1 MKKKTEDKTT
11 KKTEKRRLLRT
22 GVGLI
27 VVLVLLIGF
36 SYAWF
41 INRNDIT
48 TLMEIQEPS
57 EISILGSDGKR
68 LDSLDLTYQPGEKN
82 ADGTVTIRRVFCVQS
97 ATNYKLELVHTTNL
111 KGLTFTLY
119 PAVKAGATGA
129 AGTSVTDGDTT
140 FSYDSSAKIGGAYIN
155 LTESTGDYKY
165 ANAEKHSQNYQEYQQ
180 VQAHAEPAYWLAK
193 DTQDFDK
200 TGSEP
205 FTDKN
210 ETYYRNYYVC
220 EVTWTETKEKE
231 TDIFYILAKGA

>member
-68 LDSLDLTYQPGEKN
+68 LDSLDLTYQPGRRMWTEPLQSEGILRPERDELQ
-82 ADGTVTIRRVFCVQS
+82 AGTRTYDESERAGPSPCIRR
-97 ATNYKLELVHTTNL
+97 
-111 KGLTFTLY
+111 
-119 PAVKAGATGA
+119 
-129 AGTSVTDGDTT
+129 
-140 FSYDSSAKIGGAYIN
+140 
-155 LTESTGDYKY
+155 
-165 ANAEKHSQNYQEYQQ
+165 
-180 VQAHAEPAYWLAK
+180 
-193 DTQDFDK
+193 
-200 TGSEP
+200 
-205 FTDKN
+205 
-210 ETYYRNYYVC
+210 
-220 EVTWTETKEKE
+220 
-231 TDIFYILAKGA
+231 

>member
-11 KKTEKRRLLRT
+11 KKTEKKRLLHT
-22 GVGLI
+22 GVALI

-97 ATNYKLELVHTTNL
+97 ATDYKLELVHTTNL
-111 KGLTFTLY
+111 KGLNFTLY
-119 PAVKAGATGA
+119 PAVKAGATG
-129 AGTSVTDGDTT
+129 TSVTDGDTT
-140 FSYDSSAKIGGAYIN
+140 FSYNSSDKIGGAYIN
-155 LTESTGDYKY
+155 LTEPTGDYKY
-165 ANAEKHSQNYQEYQQ
+165 ANTEKHSQNYQEYQQ
-180 VQAHAEPAYWLAK
+180 VQAHAEPAYWLAN

-200 TGSEP
+200 TGSES

-210 ETYYRNYYVC
+210 KTYHRNYYVC
-220 EVTWTETKEKE
+220 EVTWTETEEKE
-231 TDIFYILAKGA
+231 TDIFYILAKSA

>member
-22 GVGLI
+22 GVCLI

-57 EISILGSDGKR
+57 EISILGSNGKR
-68 LDSLDLTYQPGEKN
+68 LDTLDLTYQPGEKN

-97 ATNYKLELVHTTNL
+97 ATDYKLELVHTTNL
-111 KGLTFTLY
+111 KGLNFTLY
-119 PAVKAGATGA
+119 PAVKVGATGA
-129 AGTSVTDGDTT
+129 DGTSVTDGDTT
-140 FSYDSSAKIGGAYIN
+140 FLYNSNTKIEGAYIN
-155 LTESTGDYKY
+155 LTEPTGEYKY
-165 ANAEKHSQNYQEYQQ
+165 ANMGKHSQNYQEYKN
-180 VQAHAEPAYWLAK
+180 VQAHAEPAYWLEK
-193 DTQDFDK
+193 DTQKVNK
-200 TGSEP
+200 TGSEQVK
-205 FTDKN
+205 DKN

-220 EVTWTETKEKE
+220 EVTWTETEEKE